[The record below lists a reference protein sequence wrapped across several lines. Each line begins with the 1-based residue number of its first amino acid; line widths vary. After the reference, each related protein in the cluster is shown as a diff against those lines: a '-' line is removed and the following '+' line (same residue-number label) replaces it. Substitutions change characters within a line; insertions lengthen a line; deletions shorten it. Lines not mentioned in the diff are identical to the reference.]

1 MSIANPVVSNVVVGP
16 IDRTAATPSISF
28 GGDAVNNSGT
38 GIYGTIGSVKVP
50 VSGADKLMV
59 DAHGVAVSGAAA
71 GLYIFSGA
79 GAPTDNV
86 TGLNFAGIGAL
97 YIDVTNGVLYINT
110 TAMATPTW
118 VTVGSQT

>member
-1 MSIANPVVSNVVVGP
+1 MPLLNPVVSNVVVGP

-28 GGDAVNNSGT
+28 GGDAINNSGT
-38 GIYGTIGSVKVP
+38 GVYGNASSVKTSVGG
-50 VSGADKLMV
+50 SDKLMV
-59 DAHGVAVSGAAA
+59 DSHGVAVSAAAA
-71 GLYIFSGA
+71 GLYIISGA
-79 GAPTDNV
+79 GAPTNNV